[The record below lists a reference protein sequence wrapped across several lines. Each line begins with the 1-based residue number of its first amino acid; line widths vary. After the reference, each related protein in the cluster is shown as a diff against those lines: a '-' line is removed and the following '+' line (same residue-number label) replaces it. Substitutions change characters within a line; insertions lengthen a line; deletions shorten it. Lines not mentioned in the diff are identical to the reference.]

1 MNIEDA
7 KIISAYNAAD
17 GNGKKLLKSL
27 FPDMKFDA
35 NETLGKLPIT
45 ERIKTFEDAYS
56 ELGSEHPFCKIWV
69 LFIQT
74 SGNDDI
80 SNIADVLAYFKLR
93 IICAA
98 LNEGWE
104 PKFTEDEYRYYPWF
118 YLYSEKEIEEMD
130 EKKKQNINLISMGAL
145 LGGYANNGA
154 NDGFGCVLTYSVPS
168 GADADVGSRLCLKS
182 DTLAVYC
189 GKQFINIWADFNL
202 IINK

>member
-17 GNGKKLLKSL
+17 GHGKKLLKSL

-45 ERIKTFEDAYS
+45 ERIKTFEDAYR
-56 ELGSEHPFCKIWV
+56 ELGSEHPFCKIWD

-74 SGNDDI
+74 SEGNDI

-130 EKKKQNINLISMGAL
+130 EKKKQNINLISTEAL
-145 LGGYANNGA
+145 LGANG
-154 NDGFGCVLTYSVPS
+154 GFGCVAADGVPS
-168 GADADVGSRLCLKS
+168 GADAYIGSHLCLKS

-189 GKQFINIWADFNL
+189 GKQFINIWAEFNL
-202 IINK
+202 